1 MPAETFWCAWNI
13 STCKKCLVAICI
25 QRSILYKAIFYI
37 AIYLYSILDISYNR
51 PDTKR
56 KTERLI
62 FGSVFTWHWYSPIS
76 LSWNKLYG
84 DYCGD
89 DEWWWI
95 LLDMVMYLSV
105 SNLQSPTVRHFCM
118 EARKPGEILTIS
130 VHLDVIIIF
139 LRSGESQNFKFV
151 NT

>member
-1 MPAETFWCAWNI
+1 MESW
-13 STCKKCLVAICI
+13 
-25 QRSILYKAIFYI
+25 
-37 AIYLYSILDISYNR
+37 DI
-51 PDTKR
+51 TM
-56 KTERLI
+56 EMI
-62 FGSVFTWHWYSPIS
+62 VVMMV
-76 LSWNKLYG
+76 
-84 DYCGD
+84 
-89 DEWWWI
+89 
-95 LLDMVMYLSV
+95 DMVHWYLSV